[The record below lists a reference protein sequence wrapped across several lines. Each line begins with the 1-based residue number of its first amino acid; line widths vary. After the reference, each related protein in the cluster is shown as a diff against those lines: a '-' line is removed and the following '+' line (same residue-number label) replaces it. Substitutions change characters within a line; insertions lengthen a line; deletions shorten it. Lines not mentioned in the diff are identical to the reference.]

1 MPYKDKKKRNELT
14 RKHYERN
21 KASYIKKA
29 AKWKANNKEKVKESR
44 IRYSEKKRIIG
55 ELNRIQKIYFKSFG
69 KKKHKRFA
77 DLYIN
82 DDIHKLLRRIIRLQ
96 YHQIMGEYP
105 KEDKE
110 MDITLKFYEWG
121 HIYILFSGYF
131 LSIIT
136 EIEKG
141 GEKYNISSRYFNSN
155 LYNPLLHVLRNAA
168 WFEDV
173 FPERQKGSEYRFS
186 NTQMGM
192 DVLKFMNNPDKYTP

>member
-1 MPYKDKKKRNELT
+1 
-14 RKHYERN
+14 
-21 KASYIKKA
+21 
-29 AKWKANNKEKVKESR
+29 
-44 IRYSEKKRIIG
+44 
-55 ELNRIQKIYFKSFG
+55 
-69 KKKHKRFA
+69 
-77 DLYIN
+77 
-82 DDIHKLLRRIIRLQ
+82 
-96 YHQIMGEYP
+96 MGEYP

-173 FPERQKGSEYRFS
+173 FPERQKGNEYKFDVG
-186 NTQMGM
+186 QIGM
-192 DVLKFMNNPDKYTP
+192 DTLKFINNPDKYHP

>member
-1 MPYKDKKKRNELT
+1 
-14 RKHYERN
+14 
-21 KASYIKKA
+21 
-29 AKWKANNKEKVKESR
+29 
-44 IRYSEKKRIIG
+44 
-55 ELNRIQKIYFKSFG
+55 
-69 KKKHKRFA
+69 
-77 DLYIN
+77 
-82 DDIHKLLRRIIRLQ
+82 
-96 YHQIMGEYP
+96 MGEYP

-110 MDITLKFYEWG
+110 RDITLKFYEWG

-173 FPERQKGSEYRFS
+173 FPERQNAGEYKFDEG
-186 NTQMGM
+186 QMGM
-192 DVLKFMNNPDKYTP
+192 DLLKFTNNPDKYHP